1 MVTYRTRFRI
11 IIKGISFPLIHREL
25 EVIEKNG
32 KKRKFRALLIMPFFT
47 QEREM
52 DRYFETEQ
60 ELGTNQKLF
69 EVTDAHDDVIVL
81 NVLRRK

>member
-1 MVTYRTRFRI
+1 MKKKKI
-11 IIKGISFPLIHREL
+11 QGITH
-25 EVIEKNG
+25 N
-32 KKRKFRALLIMPFFT
+32 AFFT

-81 NVLRRK
+81 NVLRRKWHALMGEITNDRIYFWVL

>member
-1 MVTYRTRFRI
+1 M
-11 IIKGISFPLIHREL
+11 
-25 EVIEKNG
+25 IEKNE
-32 KKRKFRALLIMPFFT
+32 KKKIQGITHNAFFT

>member
-1 MVTYRTRFRI
+1 MKKKKI
-11 IIKGISFPLIHREL
+11 QGITH
-25 EVIEKNG
+25 N
-32 KKRKFRALLIMPFFT
+32 AFFT

-69 EVTDAHDDVIVL
+69 EVTGAHDDVIVL
-81 NVLRRK
+81 NVLRRKWQALMGEITNDRIYFWVL

>member
-1 MVTYRTRFRI
+1 MKKKKI
-11 IIKGISFPLIHREL
+11 QGITH
-25 EVIEKNG
+25 N
-32 KKRKFRALLIMPFFT
+32 AFFT

-69 EVTDAHDDVIVL
+69 EVTDAHDDVVVL